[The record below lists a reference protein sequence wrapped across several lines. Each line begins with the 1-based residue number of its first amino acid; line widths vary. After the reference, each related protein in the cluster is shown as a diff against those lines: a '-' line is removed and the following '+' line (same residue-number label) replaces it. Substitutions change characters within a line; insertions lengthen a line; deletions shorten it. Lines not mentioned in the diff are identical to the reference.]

1 MQESTEITMTS
12 KNPPKDSMERRL
24 RIAGVFVLLGVLVE
38 LVALRW
44 IHPAAFLVFA
54 FVGIPIAAV
63 GMAIYLYSLVSLRR
77 LTDTN
82 DSAVTNAKTDG

>member
-1 MQESTEITMTS
+1 MTS

-44 IHPAAFLVFA
+44 VHPAAFLVFA
-54 FVGIPIAAV
+54 FIGIPIASV
-63 GMAIYLYSLVSLRR
+63 GIAIYLYSLVSLRG
-77 LTDTN
+77 LADTN
-82 DSAVTNAKTDG
+82 DSVATNAKTGG